1 MKQLIKIVVEVEHN
15 EELRTAMGGI
25 FKEFRLGGMTE
36 QLILEAIMNGAIFT
50 ELQSGRADIEYM
62 DKRK

>member
-25 FKEFRLGGMTE
+25 FKEFRLGVMTE